1 MWLWCSP
8 GFIGLSRVA
17 HSAGVST
24 IATST
29 ENAIAVT
36 MVAVNWR

>member
-1 MWLWCSP
+1 M
-8 GFIGLSRVA
+8 VA
-17 HSAGVST
+17 QSAGVST

-29 ENAIAVT
+29 DSAIADT